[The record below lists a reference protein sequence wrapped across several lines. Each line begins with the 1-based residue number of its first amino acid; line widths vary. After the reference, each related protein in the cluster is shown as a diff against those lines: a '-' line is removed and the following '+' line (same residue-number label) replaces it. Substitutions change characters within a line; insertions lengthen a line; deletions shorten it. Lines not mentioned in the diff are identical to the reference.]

1 MAKVLVKAGKIVV
14 RAGRIATALCR
25 SICCGEPAPR
35 TFYCART
42 CGEQFCGLTACVG
55 YIWSDDPLAT
65 AGTVFRSNGNCLT
78 VDTSILYALPL
89 ADGTQPIGTLP
100 PPCYDATNAVNN
112 CRPPGIIDPANVMT
126 GCSDPRCGES
136 RPCYALATRC
146 ECSQNGSVGYVPID
160 ENAIDIINNDGCG
173 AAEFGQDICGTIS
186 GQDLQLVPLP
196 SGAEVRSIGYNGCC
210 DCVQGICEP
219 PNSFDAF
226 GGERLAHVIL
236 YWRDTIGL
244 SDDLARYAAS
254 KCGCC
259 NKTNGTLSL
268 LVDSTYYQA
277 DPLANC
283 NGYPLG
289 AKTGSY
295 KYSGVS
301 VVGGTTSYQIDRETF
316 DGCGNPLRF
325 ETESGQGSGAVPC
338 QAILPAIY
346 GTGGGLEFPPRNNE
360 SRKDLNVSIACNRVA
375 YTEERYTQANDGAYY
390 LSERTRREV
399 EWSNSPGCCKN
410 CATEFQTVATNDGG
424 LGGFF

>member
-1 MAKVLVKAGKIVV
+1 MAKVLLKSGKILV
-14 RAGRIATALCR
+14 RAGKLVTDLCR
-25 SICCGEPAPR
+25 SGCCGPAAPR

-55 YIWSDDPLAT
+55 YVYSDDPLAT

-112 CRPPGIIDPANVMT
+112 CRPPGIIDPANVMA

-160 ENAIDIINNDGCG
+160 ENAIDIINADGCG
-173 AAEFGQDICGTIS
+173 AASFGQDICGTIS
-186 GQDLQLVPLP
+186 GQNLQLVPLP
-196 SGAEVRSIGYNGCC
+196 GGAEVRSIAYNGCC

-259 NKTNGTLSL
+259 NKTNGTLTVT
-268 LVDSTYYQA
+268 VDTTYYQI
-277 DPLANC
+277 DPNANC
-283 NGYPLG
+283 AGYPLG
-289 AKTGSY
+289 AKVGSY
-295 KYSGVS
+295 KVVGVG
-301 VVGGTTSYQIDRETF
+301 VVGGSSTNDYTREIF
-316 DGCGNPLRF
+316 QGCGLPLRT
-325 ETESGQGSGAVPC
+325 ETESTQGGPPTPC
-338 QAILPAIY
+338 RSILSDLR
-346 GTGGGLEFPPRNNE
+346 GLTGDLHFPPINTE
-360 SRKDLNVSIACNRVA
+360 TVKELDVSIACNRIG
-375 YTEERYTQANDGAYY
+375 YTRERYAQANNGQYY
-390 LSERTRREV
+390 LSERTRFDI

-410 CATEFQTVATNDGG
+410 CATEFLTVANNDGG

>member
-1 MAKVLVKAGKIVV
+1 MAKVLVKSGKILV
-14 RAGRIATALCR
+14 RAGKLVTDLCR
-25 SICCGEPAPR
+25 SVCCGPAAPR

-55 YIWSDDPLAT
+55 YVYSDDPLAT

-78 VDTSILYALPL
+78 VDTSILYAIPL

-126 GCSDPRCGES
+126 GCSDPRCGEP
-136 RPCYALATRC
+136 RPCYAPVSRC
-146 ECSQNGSVGYVPID
+146 ECSQSGSVGYVSID
-160 ENAIDIINNDGCG
+160 EAAIEIINADGC
-173 AAEFGQDICGTIS
+173 AAASFGQDICGTIS
-186 GQDLQLVPLP
+186 GQNLQLVPLP
-196 SGAEVRSIGYNGCC
+196 SGAEVRSIAYNGCC

-268 LVDSTYYQA
+268 LVDSTYYQS

-295 KYSGVS
+295 KYSGVG
-301 VVGGTTSYQIDRETF
+301 VVGGLTSYQIDREIF

-325 ETESGQGSGAVPC
+325 DTESGQGSGAVPC
-338 QAILPAIY
+338 PAILPYIY

-399 EWSNSPGCCKN
+399 EWSNSRGCCQN
-410 CATEFQTVATNDGG
+410 CATEFLTVANNDGG